1 MNCILKIY
9 WNINGCIIGRKR
21 HIWVYKSSKKLKS
34 QVASVQRE
42 QNRTV
47 NFKINCLKQ
56 LCQSCFCHCNKSKG
70 ENRLQ
75 I

>member
-1 MNCILKIY
+1 MYIEKYTEILMFVLLAEKDICKFTRVVR
-9 WNINGCIIGRKR
+9 NQ
-21 HIWVYKSSKKLKS
+21 S

-47 NFKINCLKQ
+47 NFKLNCLKQ
-56 LCQSCFCHCNKSKG
+56 LCQSYFRHCNKSKG